1 MSLRCGCP
9 AEGDEIVF
17 GPVHECTADPS
28 LKVERPTPWWQ
39 PRPYE
44 PPEPLY
50 HHVLGPDD
58 LDPGEG

>member
-17 GPVHECTADPS
+17 GPVHECTAPKPA
-28 LKVERPTPWWQ
+28 LPAEQPW
-39 PRPYE
+39 E
-44 PPEPLY
+44 TT
-50 HHVLGPDD
+50 LGPDD